1 MSKNPYS
8 VIPATIYEII
18 EESPTIRTLRLRP
31 SQPITFRTGQFMELT
46 IPGIGEGP
54 FTPSSSHY
62 IEDVMDITIMKA
74 GFVTEHVHKTKVG
87 DVVGLRGPYGTCYP
101 LDKFK
106 GRDVLIMG
114 GGVGLAPTR
123 SLFLTLLHDLDDY
136 RSVTFLCGARTPA
149 DMIYKY
155 QIAEWRSYGPKV
167 KVLRSVDRVPD
178 GESWDEEVC
187 LVTKLLNKIDINPVD
202 NPVIVCGPP
211 VMMKFGTFDLLKYG
225 YQPKDIYLS
234 MEKKMYCGIG
244 HCRHCVIGK
253 YYACKDGPV
262 FTYETIKD
270 EENIWE

>member
-31 SQPITFRTGQFMELT
+31 AQPLEFRTGQFMELT
-46 IPGIGEGP
+46 IPGVGEGP

-62 IEDVMDITIMKA
+62 IKDVMDITIMKA
-74 GFVTEHVHKTKVG
+74 GFVTEYVHKTKVG

-106 GRDVLIMG
+106 GHDVLIMG
-114 GGVGLAPTR
+114 GGVGMAPTR
-123 SLFLTLLHDLDDY
+123 SLFLTLLHDIEEY
-136 RSVTFLCGARTPA
+136 KSVTFLCGARTPA

-155 QIAEWRSYGPKV
+155 QIAEWRSFNPKV

-178 GESWDEEVC
+178 GEKWDEEVC
-187 LVTKLLNKIDINPVD
+187 LVTKLLNKIDIDPRD

-225 YQPKDIYLS
+225 YAPKDIYLS